1 MPDTKIS
8 PPKKKWVSGSW
19 EASCL
24 STRCR
29 VCFVAALAHLQA
41 LAGPSNAC
49 GRYSQDCSPV
59 VFNSTST
66 VYVTTTLTLNAY
78 TFPAGQDTTTGT
90 FGQLS
95 IHYIVY
101 PDPTCT
107 SSILDVLRLGEW
119 QDLGSNPEVCHVVF
133 VQPIFIGLILFPY
146 IFLILFKNYT
156 KLVFDATVTQ
166 VTPRSDDVT
175 NRLGT
180 SCSCF
185 NASGWATG
193 QMRIITVCPG
203 VIDCSLPWISLV
215 SPGSAQYGLAL
226 VFLPFHLWAHSG
238 HRSLRPLLP
247 PCPSINSTLRL
258 KLISTIM

>member
-1 MPDTKIS
+1 M
-8 PPKKKWVSGSW
+8 
-19 EASCL
+19 L
-24 STRCR
+24 
-29 VCFVAALAHLQA
+29 
-41 LAGPSNAC
+41 
-49 GRYSQDCSPV
+49 
-59 VFNSTST
+59 NSTST
-66 VYVTTTLTLNAY
+66 VYVTTTLSLTAY
-78 TFPAGQDTTTGT
+78 TFPAGQYPATDYAGT

-95 IHYIVY
+95 ISYNVY

-119 QDLGSNPEVCHVVF
+119 KDLGFNQVCHKVF
-133 VQPIFIGLILFPY
+133 VQPIFIGFILFPY
-146 IFLILFKNYT
+146 IFLIFLKNYR

-175 NRLGT
+175 SRLST

-193 QMRIITVCPG
+193 QTRIITVCPG
-203 VIDCSLPWISLV
+203 MIDCYLPWISLL

-226 VFLPFHLWAHSG
+226 VFLLFNLWAQSG
-238 HRSLRPLLP
+238 HRSLHPLLP
-247 PCPSINSTLRL
+247 RCPSINSTLLL